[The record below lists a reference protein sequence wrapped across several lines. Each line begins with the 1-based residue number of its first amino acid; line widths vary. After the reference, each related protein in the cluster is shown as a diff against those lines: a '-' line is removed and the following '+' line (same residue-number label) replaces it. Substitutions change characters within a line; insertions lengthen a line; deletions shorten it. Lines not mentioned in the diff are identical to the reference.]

1 MGLQREDWGSRQGD
15 EICDIMCVCWL
26 LVLPGRD
33 VTQPGDRHYSQLVKT
48 AHFLVLFLGP
58 TTLRDKLEGV
68 SKALHLLCCSD
79 ILLQTNLVTIK
90 PLYENHRVL

>member
-1 MGLQREDWGSRQGD
+1 
-15 EICDIMCVCWL
+15 MCVVAGAAWEGCHTAWGQAL
-26 LVLPGRD
+26 F
-33 VTQPGDRHYSQLVKT
+33 TASEAI

-68 SKALHLLCCSD
+68 SKALQLLCYSD

>member
-15 EICDIMCVCWL
+15 EICDIMCVCCL

-48 AHFLVLFLGP
+48 AHFLVLFLDP
-58 TTLRDKLEGV
+58 TTLRDKLDARLCI
-68 SKALHLLCCSD
+68 SCAALTSSC
-79 ILLQTNLVTIK
+79 K
-90 PLYENHRVL
+90 PTW